1 MGIGVLWRVLEGS
14 RLVVPTRGPKT
25 DINNSWV
32 LIGTKGIAY
41 EVSLILA
48 SENEGRLLGVLI
60 MRTRTLGSILF
71 PCLWK
76 LLFDVSLDSR
86 SADGL
91 CPTEG
96 SQQLD
101 QIFGVVVVCPVLG
114 CLVAT
119 LRAPKYCSVVANGL
133 CAMTNAKARLHK
145 MMSLA
150 SLVPSFQ
157 TCAAFLFVVGLDF
170 RCPTV

>member
-1 MGIGVLWRVLEGS
+1 MR
-14 RLVVPTRGPKT
+14 
-25 DINNSWV
+25 
-32 LIGTKGIAY
+32 
-41 EVSLILA
+41 
-48 SENEGRLLGVLI
+48 SENEGRPLGVPV

-76 LLFDVSLDSR
+76 LLFDVFSGQQVSR
-86 SADGL
+86 WA

-96 SQQLD
+96 SQQLG
-101 QIFGVVVVCPVLG
+101 QIFGVVVVVCPVLG

-119 LRAPKYCSVVANGL
+119 LQAPKYCSVVAKGL
-133 CAMTNAKARLHK
+133 CATTNAKARLHK

-157 TCAAFLFVVGLDF
+157 TCAAFLFVGGLDF
-170 RCPTV
+170 RFPTV